1 MKKRRKSLSSIIK
14 IHVILLVVFTLL
26 LNVLN
31 LYIELLTKSVLP
43 AFIDIIPHLS
53 TILLILIIGLY
64 IIMKVNEASE
74 KIYSLSITDELTGL
88 YNSRKLE
95 RDWEFFFEHF
105 KRYHETFCIAF
116 IDINNFKK
124 YNDTF
129 GHNAGDHLL
138 SQFALFLKEQLRRTD
153 KAYRHGGDEFLLI
166 FSNTGMKGSKIVS
179 NRINE
184 GFNKKNFE
192 IVSLSI
198 GLAEIKE
205 NDSLETLIERADK
218 QMYKIKE
225 LSHNTR

>member
-1 MKKRRKSLSSIIK
+1 MKRKKPLSTIIK
-14 IHVILLVVFTLL
+14 IHVTLLVVFTLL
-26 LNVLN
+26 LNILN
-31 LYIELLTKSVLP
+31 LYFELLTKSVRP
-43 AFIDIIPHLS
+43 AFIDIVPHLS
-53 TILLILIIGLY
+53 TIVLILIIGLY
-64 IIMKVNEASE
+64 IILKVNETSE

-88 YNSRKLE
+88 NNLRKLE
-95 RDWEFFFEHF
+95 SDWEFFFEHF
-105 KRYHETFCIAF
+105 NRYHEVFCIAF

-166 FSNTGMKGSKIVS
+166 FSNTGMKGSEIVS

-205 NDSLETLIERADK
+205 NDSLETIIERADK
-218 QMYKIKE
+218 QMYRMKE
-225 LSHNTR
+225 LSHNAR